1 MQTYKTEKAIPEN
14 GILTLDA
21 LPFNP
26 RDLVEITIKLR
37 DNKSHAD
44 RYPLRGKVLRYDDPT
59 EPVAQEDWDTL
70 K

>member
-1 MQTYKTEKAIPEN
+1 MQTYKTEKSIPEN

-26 RDLVEITIKLR
+26 RDFVEITIKLR
-37 DNKSHAD
+37 DNKSQAD
-44 RYPLRGKVLRYDDPT
+44 RYPLRGKVLRYGDPT
-59 EPVAQEDWDTL
+59 EPVAQEDWDIL